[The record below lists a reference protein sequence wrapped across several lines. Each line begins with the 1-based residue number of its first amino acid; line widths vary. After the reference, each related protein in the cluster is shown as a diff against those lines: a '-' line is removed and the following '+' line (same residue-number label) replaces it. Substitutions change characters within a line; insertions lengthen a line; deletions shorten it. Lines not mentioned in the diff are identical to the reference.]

1 MTTNEIKAFFVRK
14 GLSLSAVALSIGED
28 RTAVS
33 RVVNYERP
41 GPRIRKK
48 LRAKYRGLK
57 FDDYRRGS
65 GRLRRAA

>member
-1 MTTNEIKAFFVRK
+1 MSTNEIKAFFALR
-14 GLSLSAVALSIGED
+14 GLSLTAVALSIGED
-28 RTAVS
+28 RTAIS

-57 FDDYRRGS
+57 FEPYTEERK
-65 GRLRRAA
+65 AA